1 MKLYLCVF
9 LLLFLTSC
17 TGYSVFETPKEGPF
31 FVTKVIDGDTLVL
44 NTTEH
49 VRLSGI
55 NTPEKG
61 ECYYQEAKD
70 ALTNLTFHKDVYVER
85 DISNKDKYGRIL
97 RYIFVDG
104 MAVNEFLVREGY
116 AKVFDRYAN
125 DTKKYAYFKQIES
138 PVQEEGKGVW
148 SCEDTFKNCLY
159 VGSKNS
165 KTYHDP
171 HCKYAKRIKP
181 ENQICYKSEDEV
193 KGLKKGTC

>member
-1 MKLYLCVF
+1 MKLSLLIF

-17 TGYSVFETPKEGPF
+17 TGYSVFEPQKEGPF
-31 FVTKVIDGDTLVL
+31 FVTQVIDGDTLVL

-61 ECYYQEAKD
+61 ECYYQEAKN
-70 ALTNLTFHKDVYVER
+70 ALTNLTYHKNVYLEK
-85 DISNKDKYGRIL
+85 DFSNKDKYGRLL
-97 RYIFVDG
+97 RYVSVDG
-104 MAVNEFLVREGY
+104 LSVNEFLIQEGY
-116 AKVFDRYAN
+116 AKVFDKYAN
-125 DTKKYAYFKQIES
+125 DTKKYASFKHIES

-148 SCEDTFKNCLY
+148 SCEDMFKDCLY

-165 KTYHDP
+165 KVYHDP
-171 HCKYAKRIKP
+171 SCKYAKRIKP
-181 ENQICYKSEDEV
+181 ENQICYTSEEEV